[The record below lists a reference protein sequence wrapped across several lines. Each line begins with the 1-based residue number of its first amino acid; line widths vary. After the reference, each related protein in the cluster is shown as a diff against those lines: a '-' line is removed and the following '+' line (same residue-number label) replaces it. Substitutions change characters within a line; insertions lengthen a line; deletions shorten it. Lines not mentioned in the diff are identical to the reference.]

1 MIRKTLLAVLLFV
14 ALIPAGAESLVAR
27 LENIP
32 SVQTVYISPKMF
44 RLMGVAQKDSLLTAA
59 SIDRLHSMDIIIAD
73 EPSAITALMKETFT
87 YIQQNDY
94 EEVDRHQNDGENTV
108 TYYKKLSPNAV
119 YILCTESPTEYVVS
133 VIQGNLSKEELKG
146 FMNSLPVEER

>member
-73 EPSAITALMKETFT
+73 EPSTITALTKEALT

-146 FMNSLPVEER
+146 FMDSLPVEEK

>member
-44 RLMGVAQKDSLLTAA
+44 RLMGVVQKDSLLTETC
-59 SIDRLHSMDIIIAD
+59 IDRLHSMDIIIAD
-73 EPSAITALMKETFT
+73 EPSTITALTKEALT

-146 FMNSLPVEER
+146 FMNSLPVEEK

>member
-27 LENIP
+27 LEKIP

-44 RLMGVAQKDSLLTAA
+44 RLMGVNQKESLLTETC
-59 SIDRLHSMDIIIAD
+59 IDRLHSMDIIVAD
-73 EPSAITALMKETFT
+73 EPSTITALTKETLT

-94 EEVDRHQNDGENTV
+94 EEVDHHQNDGENTV

>member
-44 RLMGVAQKDSLLTAA
+44 RLMGVVQKDSLLTAT
-59 SIDRLHSMDIIIAD
+59 SIDRLYCMDIIIAD
-73 EPSAITALMKETFT
+73 EPSTITALTKETLT

-94 EEVDRHQNDGENTV
+94 KEVDRHQNDGENTV

-119 YILCTESPTEYVVS
+119 YILCTESFKEYVVS